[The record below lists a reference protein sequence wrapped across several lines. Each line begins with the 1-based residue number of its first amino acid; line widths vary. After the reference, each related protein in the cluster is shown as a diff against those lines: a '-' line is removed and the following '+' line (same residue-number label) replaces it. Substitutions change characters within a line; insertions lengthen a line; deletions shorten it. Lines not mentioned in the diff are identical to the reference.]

1 MTFCVFSHPP
11 MRLMPPPLLF
21 QDTGPE
27 IAQQAVALGDGSRIE
42 VFCATS
48 RLPVGPRDSRIQT
61 VAPIPA

>member
-1 MTFCVFSHPP
+1 MTFFVFSHPP

-27 IAQQAVALGDGSRIE
+27 IVQQAVALGDGSRIE

-48 RLPVGPRDSRIQT
+48 HLPVGPRDSRI
-61 VAPIPA
+61 